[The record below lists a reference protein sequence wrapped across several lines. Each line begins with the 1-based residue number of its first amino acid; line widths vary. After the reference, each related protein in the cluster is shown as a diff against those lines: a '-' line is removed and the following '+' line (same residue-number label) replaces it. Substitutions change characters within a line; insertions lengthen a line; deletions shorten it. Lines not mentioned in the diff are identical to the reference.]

1 MGEEIVENAE
11 REREDVPDV
20 VEEASE
26 DNEEDDDAILVG
38 DDAKD
43 AVFEIDINEVVD
55 TVRES
60 IEAEAELEPDIE
72 RVAKEERVN
81 LFDAERNV
89 GKSDGVFVGEGESTG
104 DIDGL
109 SEGKREPLLDSDGVW
124 DTDNLAALAD
134 TVTESD
140 KDAIDEVEN
149 TEDGDELKLGKI
161 GERVTEG
168 EEDGI
173 FTEADD
179 EQL

>member
-1 MGEEIVENAE
+1 MPVLVMGEEIVENAE
-11 REREDVPDV
+11 RERDDVPNV

-26 DNEEDDDAILVG
+26 DNEEDDDAILLG

-60 IEAEAELEPDIE
+60 IEAEAELELDIE

-81 LFDAERNV
+81 LSDAERNV
-89 GKSDGVFVGEGESTG
+89 GKSDGVIVGE
-104 DIDGL
+104 
-109 SEGKREPLLDSDGVW
+109 SELDSDGVW

-134 TVTESD
+134 TVTERD
-140 KDAIDEVEN
+140 EDAIDEVEN
-149 TEDGDELKLGKI
+149 TEDGEELELGKI

-168 EEDGI
+168 EEDGF